1 MSDYFAVDV
10 VALSNFEWRRD
21 EFN

>member
-10 VALSNFEWRRD
+10 VALSNFEWRRN